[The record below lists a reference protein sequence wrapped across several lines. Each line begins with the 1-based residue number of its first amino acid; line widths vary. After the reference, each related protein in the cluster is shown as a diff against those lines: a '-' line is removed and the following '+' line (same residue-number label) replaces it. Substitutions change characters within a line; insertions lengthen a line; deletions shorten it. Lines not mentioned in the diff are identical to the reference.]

1 MATVQPALTWGNPES
16 QLHVAVR
23 PDGLLEIVLGL
34 HCIEVVPRDAG
45 SVQYRMAMG
54 RLVNAGWEVTA
65 LGERFGHD
73 TRTLRGWAEALLCA
87 DAREMF
93 RRLSGRGAEG
103 KVTGQIVEF
112 ALDWW
117 EELKGRARKFRS
129 RILAKVRQVFGVEVS
144 WEALRQPLRARWRE
158 RAAERSPA
166 DCRAALPDPW
176 AEDPHGEVPEPG
188 RGAAASGAQA
198 DGCEGVLAASSAES
212 GAACG
217 AAMGCASGGGNET
230 ESAGGTQPVAG
241 PQALA
246 VAPAAA
252 SGDGEAAGPETG
264 VAKSSATGCGE
275 RQAGGAA
282 ENAGTV
288 PVAGPAPAAA
298 VAPNLVAAIVPG
310 GSAVPARGPVLVHHA
325 GQVLAA
331 PWLDTAGVT
340 PRAAGGAP
348 LVWCALE
355 LQGAANI
362 EQTRDVDGADLA
374 WFTGG
379 PVPTDQ
385 TQRQTLA
392 RLLAESPAL
401 WLELLRGNALLL
413 DDGPGRGTVFY
424 YDPHTKEYTGGLPF
438 LKGWCGRRHGVARV
452 LHLDFFHTRS
462 GHPCFVVPAD
472 NYEDLRDRFFA
483 ELQWFDQ
490 LFPPEGRK
498 RRLFVIDRAIFGI
511 ETFGR
516 FTAWGDDLLTW
527 EKGYTGDGWTEGA
540 LTVEFTLSRPR
551 NRSDDMQDWTFRVQE
566 QPWRRDPAWRRLVI
580 RATNPEG
587 RTVEAAALCSAS
599 AEAVP
604 TAEAAKLIFSRW
616 LQENDFRIL
625 DRHFGMMQM
634 VSRRSQSY
642 ADLAHTLPDRPVESV
657 EYRELHAALAAVR
670 RNLEKLLYD
679 RERVADAL
687 ERMQR
692 DTAAARRRLERNLPR
707 LSRRLAQCQ
716 ATPDADGKQLRE
728 LATLGALAAE
738 LDGCRSTLRKAA
750 RGRPR
755 LEQRRETLQA
765 AIGSAKSQSDALE
778 QRLEVACQE
787 DSKLR
792 FLAAEGACRPDTAA
806 KHLMDCTRI
815 VARNVFYRLLG
826 DFRRHYDNRRDDLAI
841 LRLVSRAAGVLHF
854 RDGVLHVDL
863 WLRAT
868 LEPAVRTAID
878 AFLAALS
885 TRINDHFRGRAV
897 PVQISLLRAA
907 PEL

>member
-1 MATVQPALTWGNPES
+1 MVTVQPALSWGNPGS
-16 QLHVAVR
+16 QLHVVAR
-23 PDGLLEIVLGL
+23 ADGLLEIVLGL
-34 HCIEVVPRDAG
+34 HCLEVVPRDAG
-45 SVQYRMAMG
+45 SVQYRMALG

-73 TRTLRGWAEALLCA
+73 TRTLRGWAEALLCT
-87 DAREMF
+87 DAQEMV

-103 KVTGQIVEF
+103 KVTGPMVEF

-117 EELKGRARKFRS
+117 EELKVRARKFRS

-158 RAAERSPA
+158 RAAERSA
-166 DCRAALPDPW
+166 AGCRATGPDPW
-176 AEDPHGEVPEPG
+176 AEEPHGEVPEPG
-188 RGAAASGAQA
+188 CGAAGSGAEA
-198 DGCEGVLAASSAES
+198 EGCEGVLVASGAES

-217 AAMGCASGGGNET
+217 AAMGCASGGGNEA
-230 ESAGGTQPVAG
+230 ESGGETQPVAG
-241 PQALA
+241 PEALA
-246 VAPAAA
+246 VAPAAV
-252 SGDGEAAGPETG
+252 SGNRSEPGLDRGVPPAPAMGCGEEQAANAGANAGTPPAAGP
-264 VAKSSATGCGE
+264 
-275 RQAGGAA
+275 AA
-282 ENAGTV
+282 PPPE
-288 PVAGPAPAAA
+288 PVAA
-298 VAPNLVAAIVPG
+298 VIPG

-331 PWLDTAGVT
+331 PWLDTAEIT

-392 RLLAESPAL
+392 RLLAQSPEL

-413 DDGPGRGTVFY
+413 EDGPGRGTVFY
-424 YDPHTKEYTGGLPF
+424 FDPHTKEYTGGLPF

-472 NYEDLRDRFFA
+472 NYEDLRERFFA
-483 ELQWFDQ
+483 ELQWFDR

-516 FTAWGDDLLTW
+516 FTARGDDLLTW
-527 EKGYTGDGWTEGA
+527 QKGYTGDGWTEGA

-551 NRSDDMQDWTFRVQE
+551 NRSDDLQHWTFRVQE

-587 RTVEAAALCSAS
+587 RTIEAAALCSAS

-604 TAEAAKLIFSRW
+604 AAEAAKLIFSRW

-657 EYRELHAALAAVR
+657 EYRELRAAVTAAR

-679 RERVADAL
+679 RERVADTL
-687 ERMQR
+687 ERMER
-692 DTAAARRRLERNLPR
+692 DTAAARQRLERNLPR
-707 LSRRLAQCQ
+707 LNRRLAQCQ
-716 ATPDADGKQLRE
+716 ATPDADSKQLRE
-728 LATLGALAAE
+728 LAALGALAAE
-738 LDGCRSTLRKAA
+738 LDGCRNTLRKAV
-750 RGRPR
+750 RGRPKL
-755 LEQRRETLQA
+755 LERRETLQA

-778 QRLEVACQE
+778 LRLEAACQT

-792 FLAAEGACRPDTAA
+792 FLTAEGACRPDTAA

-815 VARNVFYRLLG
+815 IARNVFYRLLG

-854 RDGVLHVDL
+854 RAGVLHVGL

-868 LEPAVRTAID
+868 LDPAVRTAID

-885 TRINDHFRGRAV
+885 TRINDHFQGRAV
-897 PVQISLLRAA
+897 PVRISLLRAA